1 MHREGYGPL
10 LAFLLVSVVM
20 TLDSLFWSRS
30 GLVTALAGLGWF
42 LTVFT
47 GYFFRDPDR
56 TIPEE
61 TGAIVSPADG
71 RIIEISEV
79 EEPEFLQQKAT
90 KVSIF
95 MSVVDVH
102 VNRAPI
108 SGTVKYFR
116 YQKGRFLRAYL
127 DEASIENEQTII
139 GVENGNQRLVFKQI
153 AGLIAR
159 RVSCDVREG
168 HKISRGERIGIIK
181 FGSRVDLFFPVGE
194 VELRVQLK
202 EKVKAGESIIG
213 VFKHVS

>member
-10 LAFLLVSVVM
+10 FAFFLVSVVM
-20 TLDSLFWSRS
+20 TLDSLLWSQS
-30 GLVTALAGLGWF
+30 GIVTALAGTGWF
-42 LTVFT
+42 LTLFT
-47 GYFFRDPDR
+47 AFFFRDPER
-56 TIPEE
+56 TIPDEP
-61 TGAIVSPADG
+61 GAIVSPADG

-79 EEPEFLQQKAT
+79 DETEFLQEKAR
-90 KVSIF
+90 KVSVF
-95 MSVVDVH
+95 MSVADVH

-139 GVENGNQRLVFKQI
+139 GVENGPQRLVFKQI

-168 HKISRGERIGIIK
+168 HRITRGERIGIIK
-181 FGSRVDLFFPVGE
+181 FGSRVDIFFPIDE
-194 VELRVQLK
+194 VDLRVQLK
-202 EKVKAGESIIG
+202 DKVKAGESIIG

>member
-20 TLDSLFWSRS
+20 TLDSLFWSQS
-30 GLVTALAGLGWF
+30 GLVTALAGVGWF

-47 GYFFRDPDR
+47 SFFFRDPDR
-56 TIPEE
+56 TIP
-61 TGAIVSPADG
+61 GAPGVIVSPADG

-181 FGSRVDLFFPVGE
+181 FGSRVDLFFPHGE

-202 EKVKAGESIIG
+202 DKVKAGESIVG